1 MASATPSSLK
11 YASLAVLCLQ
21 NSFLAILMRLSR
33 VGDYPKFNTST
44 AVFMGEVFKL
54 VTCIAI
60 ILKMPPA
67 PVDIEKRVHASSL
80 QVIFDQREMLRVSVP
95 ALLYVIQNNLQYVAV
110 SNLDAATFQVLYQL
124 KILTTAIFSVF
135 LLGKAILP
143 LQWGAIVI
151 LMGGVALVQLDDS
164 GASNA
169 AAANSAEQSMTMGL
183 FAVVAACMCS
193 GFAGVYFEKILK
205 GSGSKAT
212 LWERNIQMGVVSI
225 VLAGGGLLYNDMDH
239 ITAYGFFYGYRPV
252 VWAAI
257 GVSALG
263 GLLTAVVVKYAD
275 NILKAF
281 ATSIAIVLSVIIS
294 IFLFDKVPT
303 MQFIFGAVLVNVSVY
318 IYGNA
323 PSWKQTHSPLLPR
336 TVASKSAKA

>member
-1 MASATPSSLK
+1 MHT
-11 YASLAVLCLQ
+11 
-21 NSFLAILMRLSR
+21 N
-33 VGDYPKFNTST
+33 
-44 AVFMGEVFKL
+44 
-54 VTCIAI
+54 
-60 ILKMPPA
+60 
-67 PVDIEKRVHASSL
+67 SL
-80 QVIFDQREMLRVSVP
+80 QIIFDQRELLRVSVP

-110 SNLDAATFQVLYQL
+110 SNLDAASFQVLYQL

-135 LLGKAILP
+135 LLGKSILP

-151 LMGGVALVQLDDS
+151 LMVGVALVQLDDT
-164 GASNA
+164 GAPSA
-169 AAANSAEQSMTMGL
+169 SAANADQSTTIGL
-183 FAVVAACMCS
+183 VAVICACMCS

-205 GSGSKAT
+205 SSGSKAS
-212 LWERNIQMGVVSI
+212 LWERNIQMGVVSVI
-225 VLAGGGLLYNDMDH
+225 LAGGGLLYNDMEH
-239 ITAYGFFYGYRPV
+239 ITVNGFFYGYRPV

-303 MQFIFGAVLVNVSVY
+303 MQFIFGAFLVNLSVY
-318 IYGNA
+318 VYGNA

-336 TVASKSAKA
+336 TVDSKSPKK